1 MKGRST
7 TRIGIRLE
15 DWVVEALQRKAGSLS
30 VGGYIKGQIMKSVSG
45 STTKLCDPGVHKP
58 GDTVLVRK
66 GKRLVQTIVPDL
78 DADGS
83 PIPKM

>member
-7 TRIGIRLE
+7 TKIGIRLE

-45 STTKLCDPGVHKP
+45 STTNRDQRYK
-58 GDTVLVRK
+58 
-66 GKRLVQTIVPDL
+66 
-78 DADGS
+78 
-83 PIPKM
+83 